1 MKTNLIQIKSIVFI
15 ILLSLVITNCSSDD
29 AVQNQSP
36 NPFSLMEVGDGNSP
50 ISLLPQLIWEA
61 AVDPDGDTITYQVFL
76 GTNNQPQTVIAANLG
91 VNTLT
96 VNEELT
102 PETTYYWMV
111 AAKDSNGNITESEV
125 ASFVTRDKNTSEALL
140 GKWFYDN
147 IEGEEPLTE
156 CRKSSFFSFTKD
168 SILIVKEYFPSNED
182 CISNDEIPVIYRL
195 IDDDQIEI
203 NTNDTTSI
211 WRIISITN
219 TTLLIDLGSNITL
232 IKA

>member
-29 AVQNQSP
+29 AVQNQNP
-36 NPFSLMEVGDGNSP
+36 NPFSLMEVGDGNAP
-50 ISLLPQLIWEA
+50 ISLLPQLNWEA

-76 GTNNQPQTVIAANLG
+76 GTNNQPQTAIAANLG

-96 VNEELT
+96 LNEELT

-125 ASFVTRDKNTSEALL
+125 ASFVTRNKNTSESLL
-140 GKWFYDN
+140 GKWFYDS

-156 CRKSSFFSFTKD
+156 CLKKTYIFFTEYD
-168 SILIVKEYFPSNED
+168 LIKIKEYGYKNED
-182 CISNDEIPVIYRL
+182 CISEESAATYRL
-195 IDDDQIEI
+195 IEDHRIEVSI
-203 NTNDTTSI
+203 NGTTSTWEI
-211 WRIISITN
+211 LSITN
-219 TTLLIDLGSNITL
+219 TTFIIDTGHNNISF